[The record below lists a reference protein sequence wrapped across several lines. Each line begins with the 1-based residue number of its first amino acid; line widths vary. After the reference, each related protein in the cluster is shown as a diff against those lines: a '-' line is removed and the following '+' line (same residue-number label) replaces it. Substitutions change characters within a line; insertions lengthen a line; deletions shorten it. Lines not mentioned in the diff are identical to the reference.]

1 MKPFLTAALG
11 AALVATTIGGNP
23 TAAKAENGNIGLGI
37 VGGLIGG
44 ALIGSAVA
52 PRPYYGP
59 PAYYDEPAPV
69 YYRSRCYWTAGRAV
83 WDDYRGVW
91 VRPRVRVC
99 D

>member
-1 MKPFLTAALG
+1 MKSVLRAALG
-11 AALVATTIGGNP
+11 AALLATAIGGNP
-23 TAAKAENGNIGLGI
+23 TTAKAENGNIGLGI

-59 PAYYDEPAPV
+59 PAYYEPAPV
-69 YYRSRCYWTAGRAV
+69 YYSQRCYWTAGRAV
-83 WDDYRGVW
+83 WDDYRGTW

-99 D
+99 E